1 MAFCFPQNNL
11 LTRVSRMRVLLA
23 FLAFI
28 LSLFPQKSVLRP
40 DWISPMPHFLL
51 SRHPACEAT
60 SDSFLLTALSLL
72 FLTDCYSSFRFQL
85 RCHFLPESP
94 FLYSSPVQVLVPLIC
109 IPIVCCSFPFLDW
122 VTLLM
127 SWLFIRFLRQT
138 PWMQRLLMNVH

>member
-28 LSLFPQKSVLRP
+28 LPLFPQKSVLRP

-51 SRHPACEAT
+51 FRHPACEAT
-60 SDSFLLTALSLL
+60 SDSSHNPGSYFPN
-72 FLTDCYSSFRFQL
+72 CYSSFRFQL

-94 FLYSSPVQVLVPLIC
+94 FLYSSPFQVLVPLIC
-109 IPIVCCSFPFLDW
+109 ISIVCCSFPFLDW

-138 PWMQRLLMNVH
+138 PWMQRLPMNVH